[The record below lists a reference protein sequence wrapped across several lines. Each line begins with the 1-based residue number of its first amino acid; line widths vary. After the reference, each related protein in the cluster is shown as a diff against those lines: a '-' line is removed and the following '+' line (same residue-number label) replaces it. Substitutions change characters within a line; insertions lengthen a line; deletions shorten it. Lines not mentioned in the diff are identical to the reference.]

1 MSVLQSFVLE
11 EGGQAELWVCYDPA
25 HYCDQMSQ
33 IIDEVPTMPFP
44 FHFLFKSDATIDT
57 TDFLSSRC
65 LKSITRDTHSKI

>member
-1 MSVLQSFVLE
+1 MSVLQSLVLE

-44 FHFLFKSDATIDT
+44 FNFFLI
-57 TDFLSSRC
+57 
-65 LKSITRDTHSKI
+65 